1 MKMTMYNQAIQGS
14 KTLGIATAQL
24 QGQAYPDAP
33 KEPPGLISITADN
46 ISGRAGRLHDIAFRV
61 QRIADRIYGGQ
72 PEAVVAAQTNALR
85 AADADRLHQS
95 FDSLDAALERLESQL
110 ARVEQL

>member
-1 MKMTMYNQAIQGS
+1 MYNQAIQGT
-14 KTLGIATAQL
+14 KTLGLACAQL

-46 ISGRAGRLHDIAFRV
+46 ISGRAARLNDLAYRV

-72 PEAVVAAQTNALR
+72 PEAVGGGQANALR
-85 AADADRLHQS
+85 NADADRLHQS
-95 FDSLDAALERLESQL
+95 FDSLDASLERLESQL